1 MTKRQFITAAACL
14 ALILGAVSP
23 AGAAELMRLERP
35 LSSDS
40 DAAMSTIPMPKYTIF
55 GQPLK
60 PKLKSKTRAAA
71 KAIKPVDPMKA
82 LRARLVAG
90 KPLTEKQLVRLA
102 DSGDSLGAYF
112 LAKQLEGEATPDS
125 ASRAAG
131 YYLAAYANGRKAAQV
146 PLIRLLEAN
155 ALAADEK
162 RLDRAET
169 LLNKR
174 AKKGDTVA
182 VAALTKMYRSGIPFG
197 AQPDAAEALQMAAAD
212 GGDAQAALD
221 LAIACLSGTPD
232 DAARAKAA
240 HYLEL
245 AARSDVLS
253 IKTLAQNLLRS
264 LEPTPIALVSETA
277 Q

>member
-1 MTKRQFITAAACL
+1 MTRQTLISATAAL
-14 ALILGAVSP
+14 AITLVAVHP
-23 AGAAELMRLERP
+23 AAAAEWRLEQS
-35 LSSDS
+35 LTSDS
-40 DAAMSTIPMPKYTIF
+40 DRAMPTVPMPKYTIF

-60 PKLKSKTRAAA
+60 PKLKVKTKATVAA
-71 KAIKPVDPMKA
+71 KKPIDPMKA
-82 LRARLVAG
+82 LRAKLVAG

-112 LAKQLEGEATPDS
+112 LAKQLEGEATPES

-131 YYLAAYANGRKAAQV
+131 YYLAAYANGRDAAQG

-155 ALAADEK
+155 ALGTDEK
-162 RLDRAET
+162 QLDRAET

-197 AQPDAAEALQMAAAD
+197 AQPDAAEALQVAAAD

-221 LAIACLSGTPD
+221 LAIAYLSGTPD

-264 LEPTPIALVSETA
+264 LEPTPTALVSEIA